1 LPFIDKQCTL
11 FIDKERAMQDHSLS
25 FATGLLR
32 VAIWANWLVAAGFV
46 VALAASFVFGDAFAS
61 LLLTKYPGNDVGGI
75 IAMMRVMVLLG
86 IIATAA
92 MHRILAELSMIVR
105 TVRLGDPFVIANAD
119 RLRRV
124 GWALLIL
131 QLLDLVLGL
140 VVYVLDRLGVEHVTW
155 TPAFT
160 GWIAVA
166 MIFVLAR
173 VFRVGAVMRDDLE
186 MTV

>member
-1 LPFIDKQCTL
+1 
-11 FIDKERAMQDHSLS
+11 MQDRGL
-25 FATGLLR
+25 ALVIGLLKGATW
-32 VAIWANWLVAAGFV
+32 VNWLLAAGFV
-46 VALAASFVFGDAFAS
+46 VALAASFAFGDMLAAR
-61 LLLTKYPGNDVGGI
+61 LLVKYPSSDGAGV
-75 IAMMRVMVLLG
+75 IAVMRLMAVLG
-86 IIATAA
+86 VIAAAA
-92 MHRILAELSMIVR
+92 MHRILAGLSQIVR
-105 TVRLGDPFVIANAD
+105 TVRLGDPFVVANAD

-131 QLLDLVLGL
+131 QLLDLAVGL
-140 VVYVLDRLGVEHVTW
+140 IVYALDRMGVDHATW

-173 VFRVGAVMRDDLE
+173 VFRVGAAMRDDLA

>member
-1 LPFIDKQCTL
+1 
-11 FIDKERAMQDHSLS
+11 MQDRGLGL
-25 FATGLLR
+25 ATGLLR
-32 VAIWANWLVAAGFV
+32 VATWANWLLAGIFV
-46 VALAASFVFGDAFAS
+46 VAIGVSFAFGDAFSAR
-61 LLLTKYPGNDVGGI
+61 LLTKYPGSDAGGI
-75 IAMMRVMVLLG
+75 VAVMRGMAMLG
-86 IIATAA
+86 ILAAVA
-92 MHRILAELSMIVR
+92 MHRILAELSAIVL
-105 TVRLGDPFVIANAD
+105 TVRLGDPFVVANAD

-131 QLLDLVLGL
+131 QLLDLAVGL
-140 VVYVLDRLGVEHVTW
+140 VVYALDKMGVDHATW

-173 VFRVGAVMRDDLE
+173 VFRVGAGMRDDLD